1 MEIDLNLS
9 GVNKYLKN
17 NNFDNFFEK
26 IFKENKEARIKNW
39 CFELLVVTINKHSNF
54 QTLNDNRRNYSGDA
68 DKAVKTSITKLF
80 SSSNNN
86 NRHIF
91 VHISTTSSKK
101 FTKYQQNVSWYAIY
115 TISCVEPTQTPIF
128 NDSF

>member
-1 MEIDLNLS
+1 MEIDLNLP
-9 GVNKYLKN
+9 GVKRYLKD

-68 DKAVKTSITKLF
+68 VKAVKNKHHKI
-80 SSSNNN
+80 
-86 NRHIF
+86 IF
-91 VHISTTSSKK
+91 
-101 FTKYQQNVSWYAIY
+101 
-115 TISCVEPTQTPIF
+115 
-128 NDSF
+128 